1 MNNATSSTG
10 RWDIDAIKAGAGV
23 CAVFAVPLQVLAL
36 LFDDSGVATLLRL
49 GALLGFLLGAG
60 IAAWVQ
66 QRGLPLTHGLVTA
79 LGAFVVVQ
87 TAFVIGRA
95 VVGNDLRLSAF
106 IANLP
111 LVAGAG
117 LFGGFLGQWLQ
128 SRGMV
133 PSIRRPAAP
142 SSDDGHSN
150 LSSDEGTAP

>member
-1 MNNATSSTG
+1 MNAPRSRSG

-36 LFDDSGVATLLRL
+36 LFADSGVATLLRL
-49 GALLGFLLGAG
+49 GALFGFLLGAG

-66 QRGLPLTHGLVTA
+66 QRRLPLAHGLVTA

-87 TAFVIGRA
+87 ATFVLGRA
-95 VVGNDLRLSAF
+95 IVGNDLRLSAF

-111 LVAGAG
+111 LAAGAG

-133 PSIRRPAAP
+133 PSIRRPPAP
-142 SSDDGHSN
+142 SSDGGHH
-150 LSSDEGTAP
+150 LDSDEGTTAS

>member
-1 MNNATSSTG
+1 VNAPRSRSG

-66 QRGLPLTHGLVTA
+66 QRGLPLAHGLVTA

-128 SRGMV
+128 SRGMM
-133 PSIRRPAAP
+133 PSIRRP
-142 SSDDGHSN
+142 SSPPPDGSHQHH
-150 LSSDEGTAP
+150 SDEGTTAP